1 MKRARVCCRRV
12 VGALALCVLGMAGC
26 ASTAPAPPGTVLP
39 DAALIQSVAPGVT
52 TRAML
57 LARFGPTSAIRF
69 DSGYEVWRYLTPATA
84 GSVGS
89 VSNFGNVGNVGNVSN
104 FGEFVIVLDPRG
116 VVAKTRSAAV
126 VYQLPPQKR

>member
-1 MKRARVCCRRV
+1 MKRARVCCRWV
-12 VGALALCVLGMAGC
+12 VGAFALCVLGMAGC

-84 GSVGS
+84 GNV
-89 VSNFGNVGNVGNVSN
+89 GNVGNVGSVSN

>member
-84 GSVGS
+84 GNV
-89 VSNFGNVGNVGNVSN
+89 GNVGNVGSVSN